1 VTVVLEAGIVGRDR
15 DTLRDFYTR
24 VMGFALVDRVDHPV
38 GTVYKLRR
46 GEARL
51 KLFFSRDPVDP
62 ATAVEPW
69 FKPGGWRYAAL
80 YLDRFDDVDDLV
92 GAISAANGRVLVAP
106 TSHRDRA
113 RMALVC
119 DPEGNA
125 WELLAE
131 EPDSHP

>member
-1 VTVVLEAGIVGRDR
+1 MTVTLEAGIVGRDR
-15 DTLRDFYTR
+15 ETLCSFYTR
-24 VMGFALVDRVDHPV
+24 VMRFAVVDRLDHEV

-46 GEARL
+46 EDARL
-51 KLFFSRDPVDP
+51 KLFFSVDAVDAAAP
-62 ATAVEPW
+62 VEPW

-80 YLDRFDDVDDLV
+80 YLDSLREVDEL
-92 GAISAANGRVLVAP
+92 AAAVEASDGRVLIPP
-106 TSHRDRA
+106 TNHRDGA

-131 EPDSHP
+131 S